1 MNHYTGGEW
10 RLTDEETARVLE
22 TGDEGDVIRAQDAK
36 KKAYTANGGVIL
48 NPDALEDMYEAL
60 KAINSY
66 LTAPYPENMALKKR
80 AVELLDNALDK
91 AEGK

>member
-1 MNHYTGGEW
+1 MFTKGEW
-10 RLTDEETARVLE
+10 KLTDEETARVLE
-22 TGDEGDVIRAQDAK
+22 TGDEGDVIREQDAK

-60 KAINSY
+60 KEAYSFCDDRVRFKMNK
-66 LTAPYPENMALKKR
+66 AL
-80 AVELLDNALDK
+80 AK